1 MTNADIYIYIYIYK
15 DILCMDKSF
24 NDTRSGDTKE
34 SPLRSYDKSMVVA
47 INDASRSMIE
57 TEETTVELLK
67 V

>member
-1 MTNADIYIYIYIYK
+1 MTDADIYIYK

-47 INDASRSMIE
+47 KNDASRSMIE

>member
-1 MTNADIYIYIYIYK
+1 MTDADIYIYIYIYIYK

-47 INDASRSMIE
+47 
-57 TEETTVELLK
+57 K
-67 V
+67 

>member
-1 MTNADIYIYIYIYK
+1 MTDADIYIYIYIYK

-47 INDASRSMIE
+47 
-57 TEETTVELLK
+57 K
-67 V
+67 

>member
-1 MTNADIYIYIYIYK
+1 MTNADIYIHK

-47 INDASRSMIE
+47 
-57 TEETTVELLK
+57 K
-67 V
+67 